1 MIKGLENLLM
11 ESKTLPLVK
20 LQRRRVV
27 FLFLTAQQHGFKQ
40 HIILPYW
47 EVFSSLAPVK
57 AWWPH
62 LLKDQAHLSQRQN
75 CRRNHQPSPAY
86 DST

>member
-20 LQRRRVV
+20 LQRSIV

-47 EVFSSLAPVK
+47 EVFSSLAQVK
-57 AWWPH
+57 A
-62 LLKDQAHLSQRQN
+62 
-75 CRRNHQPSPAY
+75 
-86 DST
+86 